1 MSTILYPV
9 PARAAPSRRT
19 ESSGLGD
26 LSEAAL
32 TVDRRS
38 LRLGRIG
45 GPLWPRPRFGVTL
58 IRGELEA
65 AGLGDHDPP
74 AAVSLF
80 ARSEHTPM
88 TIRVFTSKARTLRK
102 GFIVSHRPSM
112 TSCPLAW
119 KAGANAPSALQDEG
133 RRRPK

>member
-1 MSTILYPV
+1 MDEKQRP
-9 PARAAPSRRT
+9 
-19 ESSGLGD
+19 GG

-38 LRLGRIG
+38 LRLRRIG
-45 GPLWPRPRFGVTL
+45 GHLWTRPGFGVTL
-58 IRGELEA
+58 FRRELHA
-65 AGLGDHDPP
+65 AGLGDRDPP
-74 AAVSLF
+74 AAGGLF

-112 TSCPLAW
+112 TQCLLAW
-119 KAGANAPSALQDEG
+119 NAIAAA
-133 RRRPK
+133 

>member
-1 MSTILYPV
+1 M
-9 PARAAPSRRT
+9 

-38 LRLGRIG
+38 LRLRRIG
-45 GPLWPRPRFGVTL
+45 GYLRTRPGFGVTL
-58 IRGELEA
+58 IRRELEA

-112 TSCPLAW
+112 TPARSHG
-119 KAGANAPSALQDEG
+119 K
-133 RRRPK
+133 RRS